1 MFEELVALAVPP
13 RCATCR
19 APTPRAAGVLCGACR
34 RSLPWL
40 PADCCRRCALP
51 RPCRRC
57 PARGAPFDSAW
68 AAVAYEGVARDALH
82 ALKFGAARPLADVMA
97 AQIAAGAPPGSL
109 RGAIVAVPAH
119 PGRRRTR
126 GFDPAQLVA
135 RALARRTGLP
145 LVATLSRGR
154 APTRQL
160 GASRELRRMA
170 GRLDIRACGS
180 APERVVLVDDVHT
193 TGATL
198 SACAATLR
206 RAGCRHISAVTW
218 ARTLDDR
225 CVEGHP

>member
-13 RCATCR
+13 RCAACR
-19 APTPRAAGVLCGACR
+19 APTPRAAGVLCGPCR
-34 RSLPWL
+34 RALPWL

-57 PARGAPFDSAW
+57 PARDAPFAAAW

-82 ALKFGAARPLADVMA
+82 ALKFRAARPLADVMA
-97 AQIAAGAPPGSL
+97 AQIAAGAPPAIL

-119 PGRRRTR
+119 PGRRRAR
-126 GFDPAQLVA
+126 GFDPAQLVS

-145 LVATLSRGR
+145 LVSALVRGR

-160 GASRELRRMA
+160 GSSREVRRTA
-170 GRLDIRACGS
+170 GRLDIRARGP

-198 SACAATLR
+198 SACAEALHR
-206 RAGCRHISAVTW
+206 SGCRQISAVTW
-218 ARTLDDR
+218 ARALDDR
-225 CVEGHP
+225 SVEGRA